1 MPALIRRLFNDSSD
15 KYYRYSREFGLFLE
29 EAIFVKRKWV
39 ENSIKRSR
47 SEREGRKL
55 KPSFCGIL
63 KLYSIRNLVS
73 LHLVSVIYLFQT
85 TMKIRI
91 KDHKLPFNSHKLYSV
106 LVDDDD
112 EIETLVTHD
121 ASMVKSW
128 IGNVEYSHQCRL
140 HRLIVGLDVEWR
152 PNFTDSCD
160 HPVATLQLS
169 VGNSCLIFQIL
180 HATRIPRR
188 LREFLGDPDYT
199 FVGVGIKNDV
209 EMLWD
214 DYGLEVAN
222 KRDLRSWAAV
232 ELERKE
238 LRKFG
243 LKALVKE
250 VIGAEMEKPND
261 ITLSRWD
268 NLELSRRQVGYACLD
283 AYFSFEI
290 GRVLSSWY

>member
-1 MPALIRRLFNDSSD
+1 
-15 KYYRYSREFGLFLE
+15 
-29 EAIFVKRKWV
+29 
-39 ENSIKRSR
+39 
-47 SEREGRKL
+47 
-55 KPSFCGIL
+55 
-63 KLYSIRNLVS
+63 
-73 LHLVSVIYLFQT
+73 
-85 TMKIRI
+85 MKIRI

-152 PNFTDSCD
+152 PNFTDS
-160 HPVATLQLS
+160 S
-169 VGNSCLIFQIL
+169 
-180 HATRIPRR
+180 
-188 LREFLGDPDYT
+188 
-199 FVGVGIKNDV
+199 
-209 EMLWD
+209 
-214 DYGLEVAN
+214 N

-290 GRVLSSWY
+290 GRVLSSCICISLHYNWEFRDFVVCIHKYVRCEFDGNMLL